1 MKILGIAAEY
11 NPFHKGHGYHLER
24 SMEISGADVSVAV
37 MSGNFTQRG
46 EPAVFDKWQR
56 AETAVENG
64 VDLVLEL
71 PFIYACN
78 SAEFFAEGAVK
89 ILGGI
94 GASFMSFGS
103 ESGDLEKLSDAAEF
117 FLEETDEYRDML
129 RKGLKDGLP
138 FAKARSLAAKTVMGT
153 ETGKILEGSNNILA
167 IEYLKQIKLRK
178 SGMTPLTVKREGSGH
193 TDISADGD
201 MPSAAALRERMR
213 KQDVEDAVFPADMY
227 GMIMETLMT
236 RTAEE
241 LSEILSVSEGLENKM
256 KSRFRYASDMESL
269 VKELSSKRYAVSR
282 IRRMLIQALMGLT
295 KEKFDRAR
303 NHPYARVLAF
313 SSKGAETLKEIK
325 KKEIEIPVINNIN
338 KQVRPDDDIWGTLSF
353 DVLASD
359 IYNLAAGRD
368 LYDGCDMIKTV
379 PVRK

>member
-11 NPFHKGHGYHLER
+11 NPFHKGHRYHLER

-78 SAEFFAEGAVK
+78 SAEFFAEGAVR
-89 ILGGI
+89 ILDGI

-103 ESGDLEKLSDAAEF
+103 ESGDLEKLSAVADF
-117 FLEETDEYRDML
+117 FSEETDEYKEIL
-129 RKGLKDGLP
+129 RKGLQDGLP
-138 FAKARSLAAKTVMGT
+138 FAKARSLAAETAMGS
-153 ETGKILEGSNNILA
+153 ELGEILGGSNNILA
-167 IEYLKQIKLRK
+167 IEYLKQIRLRK
-178 SGMTPLTVKREGSGH
+178 SGMTPLTVKREGAGH
-193 TDISADGD
+193 TDTSADGD
-201 MPSAAALRERMR
+201 MPSAAALREEMR
-213 KQDVEDAVFPADMY
+213 KTGTEDAVFPEDMY
-227 GMIMETLMT
+227 RLVMGTLMT

-256 KSRFRYASDMESL
+256 KNRCRYARDMESL
-269 VKELSSKRYAVSR
+269 VKEISSKRYAVSR

-295 KEKFDRAR
+295 KEEFDRAR

-313 SSKGAETLKEIK
+313 SGRGTEALKELK
-325 KKEIEIPVINNIN
+325 NKEAGVPVITNIN
-338 KQVRPDDDIWGTLSF
+338 KQVRPEDDIWETLSF

-368 LYDGCDMIKTV
+368 LYDGCDMIKNV
-379 PVRK
+379 PARK